1 MVKLKT
7 LFGCKPNLTNGV
19 IKMQNT
25 VYQEITD
32 QIIAEIEK
40 GAMPWVKPWSASS
53 SAERNIVSKAE
64 YNGINRLILG
74 MTTMLRSYSTPYYG
88 SFKQW
93 QDLGASVKKGE
104 KGTKIVFYKPVVK
117 NETNQKTGE
126 NDTYV
131 YSCLKTYYVFN
142 ADQVEG
148 YEIAKPADILPRVYN
163 PAPALDDR
171 ILKTGANIKHGGAS
185 AFFSPTGDF
194 IGMPERHTFN
204 DDASYYATIL
214 HELTHWSGAK
224 HRLDRDLSGK
234 FGNSKYAFEE
244 LVAELG
250 AAFLCQDYQIQ
261 GELRHAG
268 YIQNWLTCLKENN
281 QAIFKAA
288 ALAQKAADY
297 INNLDAISN
306 QAAA

>member
-1 MVKLKT
+1 
-7 LFGCKPNLTNGV
+7 
-19 IKMQNT
+19 MQNT
-25 VYQEITD
+25 IYQEVTD
-32 QIIAEIEK
+32 QIIQELEK
-40 GAMPWVKPWSASS
+40 GAAPWIKPWKSDNSV
-53 SAERNIVSKAE
+53 EKNIVSKQE

-74 MTTMLRSYSTPYYG
+74 MMTHFKGYQSPFYG

-93 QDLGASVKKGE
+93 QDLGGTVKKGE
-104 KGTKIVFYKPVVK
+104 KGTKIVFYKPVSQEKINSNGDVEK
-117 NETNQKTGE
+117 SA
-126 NDTYV
+126 YA
-131 YSCLKTYYVFN
+131 CLKTYYVFN

-148 YEIAKPADILPRVYN
+148 IEITKPVVEPRVYN

-171 ILKTGANIKHGGAS
+171 ILKTGANIKHGGGA
-185 AFFSPTGDF
+185 AFFSPMGDF
-194 IGMPERHTFN
+194 IGMPNRDTFQ
-204 DDASYYATIL
+204 DDSSYYATIL

-224 HRLDRDLSGK
+224 SRLDRDMGGK
-234 FGNSKYAFEE
+234 FGSSKYAFEE

-268 YIQNWLTCLKENN
+268 YIKNWLTCLKENN

-297 INNLDAISN
+297 INSLDAITN
-306 QAAA
+306 QQAA

>member
-1 MVKLKT
+1 
-7 LFGCKPNLTNGV
+7 
-19 IKMQNT
+19 MQNSI
-25 VYQEITD
+25 YQEVTD
-32 QIIAEIEK
+32 QIISEIEK
-40 GAMPWVKPWSASS
+40 GAMPWVKPWKADSTCEKNIAS
-53 SAERNIVSKAE
+53 KKE
-64 YNGINRLILG
+64 YNGINRLILAM
-74 MTTMLRSYSTPYYG
+74 MTHFKGYQSPFYG

-93 QDLGASVKKGE
+93 QDLGGTVRKGE
-104 KGTKIVFYKPVVK
+104 KGTKIVFYKPVSVEK
-117 NETNQKTGE
+117 TNDQGE
-126 NDTYV
+126 SENFA

-142 ADQVEG
+142 ADQVDG
-148 YEIAKPADILPRVYN
+148 IEIAKPEVSPRVYN

-171 ILKTGANIKHGGAS
+171 ILKTGANIKHGGSS
-185 AFFSPTGDF
+185 AFFSPMGDF
-194 IGMPERHTFN
+194 IGMPNRDTFN
-204 DDASYYATIL
+204 DDSSYYATVL

-268 YIQNWLTCLKENN
+268 YIQNWLTCLRENN

-297 INNLDAISN
+297 INELDAITN
-306 QAAA
+306 QVAA

>member
-1 MVKLKT
+1 
-7 LFGCKPNLTNGV
+7 
-19 IKMQNT
+19 MQNSI
-25 VYQEITD
+25 YQEVTD
-32 QIIAEIEK
+32 QIISEIEK
-40 GAMPWVKPWSASS
+40 GAMPWVKPWKADSTCEKNIAS
-53 SAERNIVSKAE
+53 KKE
-64 YNGINRLILG
+64 YNGINRLILAM
-74 MTTMLRSYSTPYYG
+74 MTHFKGYQSPFYG

-93 QDLGASVKKGE
+93 QDLGGTVRKGE
-104 KGTKIVFYKPVVK
+104 KGTKIVFYKPVSVEK
-117 NETNQKTGE
+117 TNDQGE
-126 NDTYV
+126 SENFA

-142 ADQVEG
+142 ADQVDG
-148 YEIAKPADILPRVYN
+148 IEIAKPEVSPRVYN

-171 ILKTGANIKHGGAS
+171 ILKTGANIKHGGSS
-185 AFFSPTGDF
+185 AFFSPMGDF
-194 IGMPERHTFN
+194 IGMPNRDTFN
-204 DDASYYATIL
+204 DDSSYYATVL

-224 HRLDRDLSGK
+224 NRLDRDLSGK

-268 YIQNWLTCLKENN
+268 YIQNWLTCLRENN

-297 INNLDAISN
+297 INQLDAITN
-306 QAAA
+306 QVAA

>member
-1 MVKLKT
+1 
-7 LFGCKPNLTNGV
+7 
-19 IKMQNT
+19 MQNT
-25 VYQEITD
+25 IYQEVTD

-40 GAMPWVKPWSASS
+40 GAMPWVKPWKADSSCEKNIAS
-53 SAERNIVSKAE
+53 KKE
-64 YNGINRLILG
+64 YNGINRLILAM
-74 MTTMLRSYSTPYYG
+74 MTHFKGYQSPFYG

-93 QDLGASVKKGE
+93 QDLGGTVRKGE
-104 KGTKIVFYKPVVK
+104 KGTKIVFYKPVSVEK
-117 NETNQKTGE
+117 TNDQGE
-126 NDTYV
+126 SENFA

-142 ADQVEG
+142 ADQVDG
-148 YEIAKPADILPRVYN
+148 IEIAKPEVSPRVYN

-171 ILKTGANIKHGGAS
+171 ILKTGANIKHGGSS
-185 AFFSPTGDF
+185 AFFSPMGDF
-194 IGMPERHTFN
+194 IGMPNRDTFN
-204 DDASYYATIL
+204 DDSSYYATVL

-224 HRLDRDLSGK
+224 NRLDRDLSGK

-268 YIQNWLTCLKENN
+268 YIQNWLTCLRENN

-297 INNLDAISN
+297 INQLDAITN
-306 QAAA
+306 QVAA

>member
-1 MVKLKT
+1 
-7 LFGCKPNLTNGV
+7 
-19 IKMQNT
+19 MQNT
-25 VYQEITD
+25 IYQEITD

-40 GAMPWVKPWSASS
+40 GAMPWVKPWKADSTCEKNIAS
-53 SAERNIVSKAE
+53 KKE
-64 YNGINRLILG
+64 YNGINRLILAM
-74 MTTMLRSYSTPYYG
+74 MTHFKGYQSPFYG

-93 QDLGASVKKGE
+93 QDLGGTVRKGE
-104 KGTKIVFYKPVVK
+104 KGTKIVFYKPVSVEK
-117 NETNQKTGE
+117 TNDQGE
-126 NDTYV
+126 SENFA

-142 ADQVEG
+142 ADQVDG
-148 YEIAKPADILPRVYN
+148 IEIAKPEVSPRVYN

-171 ILKTGANIKHGGAS
+171 ILKTGANIKHGGSS
-185 AFFSPTGDF
+185 AFFSPMGDF
-194 IGMPERHTFN
+194 IGMPNRDTFN
-204 DDASYYATIL
+204 DDSSYYATVL

-268 YIQNWLTCLKENN
+268 YIQNWLTCLRENN

-297 INNLDAISN
+297 INGLDCITN
-306 QAAA
+306 QIAA

>member
-1 MVKLKT
+1 
-7 LFGCKPNLTNGV
+7 
-19 IKMQNT
+19 MQNSI
-25 VYQEITD
+25 YQEVTD

-40 GAMPWVKPWSASS
+40 GAMPWVKPWKADSSCEKNIAS
-53 SAERNIVSKAE
+53 KKE
-64 YNGINRLILG
+64 YNGINRLILAM
-74 MTTMLRSYSTPYYG
+74 MTHFKGYQSPFYG

-93 QDLGASVKKGE
+93 QDLGGTVRKGE
-104 KGTKIVFYKPVVK
+104 KGTKIVFYKPVSVEK
-117 NETNQKTGE
+117 TNDQGE
-126 NDTYV
+126 SENFA

-142 ADQVEG
+142 ADQVDG
-148 YEIAKPADILPRVYN
+148 IEIAKPEVSPRVYN

-171 ILKTGANIKHGGAS
+171 ILKTGANIKHGGSS
-185 AFFSPTGDF
+185 AFFSPMGDF
-194 IGMPERHTFN
+194 IGMPNRDTFN
-204 DDASYYATIL
+204 DDSSYYATVL

-268 YIQNWLTCLKENN
+268 YIQNWLTCLRENN

-297 INNLDAISN
+297 INSLDAITN
-306 QAAA
+306 QVAA

>member
-1 MVKLKT
+1 
-7 LFGCKPNLTNGV
+7 
-19 IKMQNT
+19 MQNAI
-25 VYQEITD
+25 YQEVTD
-32 QIIAEIEK
+32 SIIAEMEK
-40 GAMPWVKPWSASS
+40 GAAPWVKPWKSDYST
-53 SAERNIVSKAE
+53 EKNIVSKKE

-74 MTTMLRSYSTPYYG
+74 MMTHFKGFSSPYYG

-93 QDLGASVKKGE
+93 QDLGGSVKKGE
-104 KGTKIVFYKPVVK
+104 KGIKIVFYKPISKESITESGDIEK
-117 NETNQKTGE
+117 NS
-126 NDTYV
+126 

-148 YEIAKPADILPRVYN
+148 IEISKPEISPRVYN

-194 IGMPERHTFN
+194 IGMPNRDTFQ
-204 DDASYYATIL
+204 DDSSYYATVL

-224 HRLDRDLSGK
+224 NRLDRDMAGK
-234 FGNSKYAFEE
+234 FGSSKYAFEE

-250 AAFLCQDYQIQ
+250 AAFLCQDYSIQ

-288 ALAQKAADY
+288 ALAQKAANY
-297 INNLDAISN
+297 INELDAISN

>member
-1 MVKLKT
+1 
-7 LFGCKPNLTNGV
+7 
-19 IKMQNT
+19 MQNT
-25 VYQEITD
+25 IYQEVTD
-32 QIIAEIEK
+32 QIISEIEK
-40 GAMPWVKPWSASS
+40 GAMPWVKPWKADSSCEKNIAS
-53 SAERNIVSKAE
+53 KKE
-64 YNGINRLILG
+64 YNGINRLILAM
-74 MTTMLRSYSTPYYG
+74 MTHFKGYQSPFYG

-93 QDLGASVKKGE
+93 QDLGGTVRKGE
-104 KGTKIVFYKPVVK
+104 KGTKIVFYKPVSVEK
-117 NETNQKTGE
+117 TNDQGE
-126 NDTYV
+126 SENFA

-142 ADQVEG
+142 ADQVDG
-148 YEIAKPADILPRVYN
+148 IEIAKPEVSPRVYN

-171 ILKTGANIKHGGAS
+171 ILKTGANIKHGGSS
-185 AFFSPTGDF
+185 AFFSPMGDF
-194 IGMPERHTFN
+194 IGMPNRDTFN
-204 DDASYYATIL
+204 DDSSYYATVL

-268 YIQNWLTCLKENN
+268 YIQNWLTCLRENN

-297 INNLDAISN
+297 INQLDAITN
-306 QAAA
+306 QVAA

>member
-1 MVKLKT
+1 
-7 LFGCKPNLTNGV
+7 
-19 IKMQNT
+19 MQNT
-25 VYQEITD
+25 IYQEITD

-40 GAMPWVKPWSASS
+40 GAMPWVKPWKADSTCEKNIAS
-53 SAERNIVSKAE
+53 KKE
-64 YNGINRLILG
+64 YNGINRLILAM
-74 MTTMLRSYSTPYYG
+74 MTHFKGYQSPFYG

-93 QDLGASVKKGE
+93 QDLGGTVRKGE
-104 KGTKIVFYKPVVK
+104 KGTKIVFYKPVSVEK
-117 NETNQKTGE
+117 TNDQGE
-126 NDTYV
+126 SENFA

-142 ADQVEG
+142 ADQVDG
-148 YEIAKPADILPRVYN
+148 IEIAKPEVSPRVYN

-171 ILKTGANIKHGGAS
+171 ILKTGANIKHGGSS
-185 AFFSPTGDF
+185 AFFSPMGDF
-194 IGMPERHTFN
+194 IGMPNRDTFN
-204 DDASYYATIL
+204 DDSSYYATVL

-268 YIQNWLTCLKENN
+268 YIQNWLTCLRENN

-297 INNLDAISN
+297 INQLDAISN

>member
-1 MVKLKT
+1 
-7 LFGCKPNLTNGV
+7 
-19 IKMQNT
+19 MQNSI
-25 VYQEITD
+25 YQEVTD
-32 QIIAEIEK
+32 QIISEIEK
-40 GAMPWVKPWSASS
+40 GAMPWVKPWKADSTCEKNIAS
-53 SAERNIVSKAE
+53 KKE
-64 YNGINRLILG
+64 YNGINRLILAM
-74 MTTMLRSYSTPYYG
+74 MTHFKGYQSPFYG

-93 QDLGASVKKGE
+93 QDLGGTVHKGE
-104 KGTKIVFYKPVVK
+104 KGTKIVFYKPVSVEK
-117 NETNQKTGE
+117 TNDQGE
-126 NDTYV
+126 SENFA

-142 ADQVEG
+142 ADQVDG
-148 YEIAKPADILPRVYN
+148 IEIAKPEVSPRVYN

-171 ILKTGANIKHGGAS
+171 ILKTGANIKHGGSS
-185 AFFSPTGDF
+185 AFFSPMGDF
-194 IGMPERHTFN
+194 IGMPNRDTFN
-204 DDASYYATIL
+204 DDSSYYATVL

-297 INNLDAISN
+297 LNGLDALTN

>member
-1 MVKLKT
+1 
-7 LFGCKPNLTNGV
+7 
-19 IKMQNT
+19 MQNSI
-25 VYQEITD
+25 YQEVTD

-40 GAMPWVKPWSASS
+40 GAMPWVKPWKADSSCEKNIAS
-53 SAERNIVSKAE
+53 KKE
-64 YNGINRLILG
+64 YNGINRLILAM
-74 MTTMLRSYSTPYYG
+74 MTHFKGYQSPFYG

-93 QDLGASVKKGE
+93 QDLGGTVRKGE
-104 KGTKIVFYKPVVK
+104 KGTKIVFYKPVSVEK
-117 NETNQKTGE
+117 TNDQGE
-126 NDTYV
+126 SENFA

-142 ADQVEG
+142 ADQVDG
-148 YEIAKPADILPRVYN
+148 IEIAKPEVSPRVYN

-171 ILKTGANIKHGGAS
+171 ILKTGANIKHGGSS
-185 AFFSPTGDF
+185 AFFSPMGDF
-194 IGMPERHTFN
+194 IGMPNRDTFN
-204 DDASYYATIL
+204 DDSSYYATIL

-268 YIQNWLTCLKENN
+268 YIQNWLTCLRENN

-297 INNLDAISN
+297 INSLDAITN
-306 QAAA
+306 QVAA

>member
-1 MVKLKT
+1 
-7 LFGCKPNLTNGV
+7 
-19 IKMQNT
+19 MQNT
-25 VYQEITD
+25 IYQEVTD
-32 QIIAEIEK
+32 QIISEIEK
-40 GAMPWVKPWSASS
+40 GAVPWVKPWKADSTCEKNIAS
-53 SAERNIVSKAE
+53 KKE
-64 YNGINRLILG
+64 YNGINRLILAM
-74 MTTMLRSYSTPYYG
+74 MTHFKGYQSPFYG

-93 QDLGASVKKGE
+93 QDLGGTVRKGE
-104 KGTKIVFYKPVVK
+104 KGTKIVFYKPVSVEK
-117 NETNQKTGE
+117 TNDQGE
-126 NDTYV
+126 SENFA

-142 ADQVEG
+142 ADQVDG
-148 YEIAKPADILPRVYN
+148 IEIAKPEVSPRVYN

-171 ILKTGANIKHGGAS
+171 ILKTGANIKHGGSS
-185 AFFSPTGDF
+185 AFFSPMGDF
-194 IGMPERHTFN
+194 IGMPNRDTFN
-204 DDASYYATIL
+204 DDSSYYATVL

-224 HRLDRDLSGK
+224 HRLARDLSGK

-268 YIQNWLTCLKENN
+268 YIQNWLTCLRENN

-297 INNLDAISN
+297 INQLDAITN
-306 QAAA
+306 QIAA

>member
-1 MVKLKT
+1 
-7 LFGCKPNLTNGV
+7 
-19 IKMQNT
+19 MQNSI
-25 VYQEITD
+25 YQEVTD

-40 GAMPWVKPWSASS
+40 GAMPWVKPWKADSSCEKNIAS
-53 SAERNIVSKAE
+53 KKE
-64 YNGINRLILG
+64 YNGINRLILAM
-74 MTTMLRSYSTPYYG
+74 MTHFKGYQSPFYG

-93 QDLGASVKKGE
+93 QDLGGTVRKGE
-104 KGTKIVFYKPVVK
+104 KGIKIVFYKPVSVEK
-117 NETNQKTGE
+117 TNDQGE
-126 NDTYV
+126 SENFA

-142 ADQVEG
+142 ADQVDG
-148 YEIAKPADILPRVYN
+148 IEIAKPEVSPRVYN

-171 ILKTGANIKHGGAS
+171 ILKTGANIKHGGSS
-185 AFFSPTGDF
+185 AFFSPMGDF
-194 IGMPERHTFN
+194 IGMPNRDTFN
-204 DDASYYATIL
+204 DDSSYYATVL

-268 YIQNWLTCLKENN
+268 YIQNWLTCLRENN

-297 INNLDAISN
+297 INSLDAITN
-306 QAAA
+306 QVAA

>member
-1 MVKLKT
+1 
-7 LFGCKPNLTNGV
+7 
-19 IKMQNT
+19 MQNSI
-25 VYQEITD
+25 YQEVTD

-40 GAMPWVKPWSASS
+40 GAMPWVKPWKADSSCEKNIAS
-53 SAERNIVSKAE
+53 KKE
-64 YNGINRLILG
+64 YNGINRLILAM
-74 MTTMLRSYSTPYYG
+74 MTHFKGYQSPFYG

-93 QDLGASVKKGE
+93 QDIGGTVRKGE
-104 KGTKIVFYKPVVK
+104 KGTKIVFYKPVSVEK
-117 NETNQKTGE
+117 TNDQGE
-126 NDTYV
+126 SENFA

-142 ADQVEG
+142 ADQVDG
-148 YEIAKPADILPRVYN
+148 IEIAKPEVSPRVYN

-171 ILKTGANIKHGGAS
+171 ILKTGANIKHGGSS
-185 AFFSPTGDF
+185 AFFSPMGDF
-194 IGMPERHTFN
+194 IGMPNRDTFN
-204 DDASYYATIL
+204 DDSSYYATVL

-268 YIQNWLTCLKENN
+268 YIQNWLTCLRENN

-297 INNLDAISN
+297 INGLDCLTN
-306 QAAA
+306 QIAA

>member
-1 MVKLKT
+1 
-7 LFGCKPNLTNGV
+7 
-19 IKMQNT
+19 MQNSI
-25 VYQEITD
+25 YQEVTD

-40 GAMPWVKPWSASS
+40 GAMPWVKPWKADSSCEKNIAS
-53 SAERNIVSKAE
+53 KKE
-64 YNGINRLILG
+64 YNGINRLILAM
-74 MTTMLRSYSTPYYG
+74 MTHFKGYQSPFYG

-93 QDLGASVKKGE
+93 QDLGGTVRKGE
-104 KGTKIVFYKPVVK
+104 KGTKIVFYKPVSVEK
-117 NETNQKTGE
+117 TNDQGE
-126 NDTYV
+126 SENFA

-142 ADQVEG
+142 ADQVDG
-148 YEIAKPADILPRVYN
+148 IEIAKPEVSPRVYN

-171 ILKTGANIKHGGAS
+171 ILKTGANIKHGGSS
-185 AFFSPTGDF
+185 AFFSPMGDF
-194 IGMPERHTFN
+194 IGMPNRDTFN
-204 DDASYYATIL
+204 DDSSYYATVL
-214 HELTHWSGAK
+214 HELTHWSGAA

-268 YIQNWLTCLKENN
+268 YIQNWLTCLRENN

-297 INNLDAISN
+297 INGLDCLTN
-306 QAAA
+306 QIAA

>member
-1 MVKLKT
+1 
-7 LFGCKPNLTNGV
+7 
-19 IKMQNT
+19 MQNAI
-25 VYQEITD
+25 YQEVTD
-32 QIIAEIEK
+32 SIIAEMEK
-40 GAMPWVKPWSASS
+40 GATPWIKPWKSDSS
-53 SAERNIVSKAE
+53 CEKNIVSKKE

-74 MTTMLRSYSTPYYG
+74 MMTHFKGYQSPYYG

-93 QDLGASVKKGE
+93 QDLGGNVKKGE
-104 KGTKIVFYKPVVK
+104 KGIKIVFYKPISVEK
-117 NETNQKTGE
+117 ITESGDIEKSG
-126 NDTYV
+126 

-148 YEIAKPADILPRVYN
+148 VEFEKPAIDPRVYN

-171 ILKTGANIKHGGAS
+171 ILKTGANIKHGGSS

-194 IGMPERHTFN
+194 IGMPNRESFQ
-204 DDASYYATIL
+204 DDSSYYATVL

-224 HRLDRDLSGK
+224 NRLDRDMGGK
-234 FGNSKYAFEE
+234 FGSPKYAFEE

-297 INNLDAISN
+297 INGLDAITN
-306 QAAA
+306 QSAA

>member
-1 MVKLKT
+1 
-7 LFGCKPNLTNGV
+7 
-19 IKMQNT
+19 MQNAI
-25 VYQEITD
+25 YQEVTD
-32 QIIAEIEK
+32 QIIQELEK
-40 GAMPWVKPWSASS
+40 GAAPWIKPWKSDFTC
-53 SAERNIVSKAE
+53 EKNIVSKQE

-74 MTTMLRSYSTPYYG
+74 MMTHFKGYTSPFYG

-93 QDLGASVKKGE
+93 QSLGGSVKSGE
-104 KGTKIVFYKPVVK
+104 KGIKIVFYKPVSKESINANGEV
-117 NETNQKTGE
+117 EKTG
-126 NDTYV
+126 YA
-131 YSCLKTYYVFN
+131 CLKTYYVFN

-148 YEIAKPADILPRVYN
+148 IEIAKPTVEPRVYN

-171 ILKTGANIKHGGAS
+171 IIKTGANIKHGGSS
-185 AFFSPTGDF
+185 AFFSPQGDF
-194 IGMPERHTFN
+194 IGMPNRDTFN
-204 DDASYYATIL
+204 DDSSYYATIL

-224 HRLDRDLSGK
+224 SRLDRDMAGK
-234 FGNSKYAFEE
+234 FGSSKYAFEE

-297 INNLDAISN
+297 INSLDAITGQ
-306 QAAA
+306 QAA

>member
-1 MVKLKT
+1 
-7 LFGCKPNLTNGV
+7 
-19 IKMQNT
+19 MQNT
-25 VYQEITD
+25 IYQEVTD

-40 GAMPWVKPWSASS
+40 GAMPWVKPWKADSSCEKNIAS
-53 SAERNIVSKAE
+53 KKE
-64 YNGINRLILG
+64 YNGINRLILAM
-74 MTTMLRSYSTPYYG
+74 MTHFKGYQSPFYG

-93 QDLGASVKKGE
+93 QDLGGTVRKGE
-104 KGTKIVFYKPVVK
+104 KGTKIVFYKPVSVEK
-117 NETNQKTGE
+117 TNDQGE
-126 NDTYV
+126 SENFA

-142 ADQVEG
+142 ADQVDG
-148 YEIAKPADILPRVYN
+148 IEIAKPEVSPRVYN

-171 ILKTGANIKHGGAS
+171 ILKTGANIKHGGSS
-185 AFFSPTGDF
+185 AFFSPMGDF
-194 IGMPERHTFN
+194 IGMPNRDTFN
-204 DDASYYATIL
+204 DDSSYYATVL

-250 AAFLCQDYQIQ
+250 AAFLCQDYHIQ

-268 YIQNWLTCLKENN
+268 YIQNWLTCLRENN

-297 INNLDAISN
+297 INSLDAITN
-306 QAAA
+306 QVAA

>member
-1 MVKLKT
+1 
-7 LFGCKPNLTNGV
+7 
-19 IKMQNT
+19 MQNT
-25 VYQEITD
+25 IYQEVTD
-32 QIIAEIEK
+32 QIIQELEK
-40 GAMPWVKPWSASS
+40 GAAPWIKPWKSDNTC
-53 SAERNIVSKAE
+53 EKNIVSKKE

-74 MTTMLRSYSTPYYG
+74 MMTHFKGYQSPYYG

-93 QDLGASVKKGE
+93 QEMGGTVKKGE
-104 KGTKIVFYKPVVK
+104 KGIKIVFYKPVSK
-117 NETNQKTGE
+117 ESITPTGDVE
-126 NDTYV
+126 KSAYA
-131 YSCLKTYYVFN
+131 CLKTYYVFN

-148 YEIAKPADILPRVYN
+148 IEISKPVIEPRVYN

-171 ILKTGANIKHGGAS
+171 ILKTGANIKHGGGS

-194 IGMPERHTFN
+194 IGMPNRDTFQ
-204 DDASYYATIL
+204 DDSSYYATIL

-224 HRLDRDLSGK
+224 NRLDRDMGGK
-234 FGNSKYAFEE
+234 FGSSKYAFEE

-250 AAFLCQDYQIQ
+250 AAFLCQDYSIQ

-297 INNLDAISN
+297 LNGLDAITN
-306 QAAA
+306 QVAA

>member
-1 MVKLKT
+1 
-7 LFGCKPNLTNGV
+7 
-19 IKMQNT
+19 MQNS
-25 VYQEITD
+25 VYQEVTD

-40 GAMPWVKPWSASS
+40 GAMPWVKPWSATS
-53 SAERNIVSKAE
+53 SAERNIVSKQE

-74 MTTMLRSYSTPYYG
+74 MTTMFRSYTTPYYG

-93 QDLGASVKKGE
+93 QDLGATVKKGE

-117 NETNQKTGE
+117 NEVNQATGDSE
-126 NDTYV
+126 QSIYA
-131 YSCLKTYYVFN
+131 CLKTYFVFN

-148 YEIAKPADILPRVYN
+148 YDIVKPTEISPRVYN

-171 ILKTGANIKHGGAS
+171 IIKTGANIKHGGAS

-194 IGMPERHTFN
+194 IGMPNRDTFQ

-224 HRLDRDLSGK
+224 NRLDRDLSGK

-288 ALAQKAADY
+288 ALAQKAATY
-297 INNLDAISN
+297 INGLDALTN
-306 QAAA
+306 QIAA

>member
-1 MVKLKT
+1 
-7 LFGCKPNLTNGV
+7 
-19 IKMQNT
+19 MQNSI
-25 VYQEITD
+25 YQEVTD
-32 QIIAEIEK
+32 QIISEIEK
-40 GAMPWVKPWSASS
+40 GAMPWVKPWKADSTCEKNIAS
-53 SAERNIVSKAE
+53 KKE
-64 YNGINRLILG
+64 YNGINRLILAM
-74 MTTMLRSYSTPYYG
+74 MTHFKGYQSPFYG

-93 QDLGASVKKGE
+93 QDLGGTVRKGE
-104 KGTKIVFYKPVVK
+104 KGTKIVFYKPVSVEK
-117 NETNQKTGE
+117 TNDQGE
-126 NDTYV
+126 SENFA

-142 ADQVEG
+142 ADQVDG
-148 YEIAKPADILPRVYN
+148 IEIAKPEVSPRVYN

-171 ILKTGANIKHGGAS
+171 ILKTGANIKHGGSS
-185 AFFSPTGDF
+185 AFFSPMGDF
-194 IGMPERHTFN
+194 IGMPNRDTFN
-204 DDASYYATIL
+204 DDSSYYATVL

-268 YIQNWLTCLKENN
+268 YIQNWLTCLRENN

-297 INNLDAISN
+297 INQLDAITN
-306 QAAA
+306 QVAA

>member
-1 MVKLKT
+1 
-7 LFGCKPNLTNGV
+7 
-19 IKMQNT
+19 MQNSI
-25 VYQEITD
+25 YQEVTD

-40 GAMPWVKPWSASS
+40 GAMPWVKPWKADSSCEKNIAS
-53 SAERNIVSKAE
+53 KKE
-64 YNGINRLILG
+64 YNGINRLILAM
-74 MTTMLRSYSTPYYG
+74 MTHFKGYQSPFYG

-93 QDLGASVKKGE
+93 QDLGGTVRKGE
-104 KGTKIVFYKPVVK
+104 KGTKIVFYKPVSVEK
-117 NETNQKTGE
+117 TNDQGE
-126 NDTYV
+126 SENFA

-142 ADQVEG
+142 ADQVDG
-148 YEIAKPADILPRVYN
+148 IEIAKPEVSPRVYN

-171 ILKTGANIKHGGAS
+171 ILKTGANIKHGGGS

-194 IGMPERHTFN
+194 IGMPNRDTFN
-204 DDASYYATIL
+204 DDSSYYATVL

-268 YIQNWLTCLKENN
+268 YIQNWLTCLRENN

-297 INNLDAISN
+297 INGLDCLTN
-306 QAAA
+306 QIAA

>member
-1 MVKLKT
+1 
-7 LFGCKPNLTNGV
+7 
-19 IKMQNT
+19 MQNSI
-25 VYQEITD
+25 YQEVTD

-40 GAMPWVKPWSASS
+40 GAMPWVKPWKADSSCEKNIAS
-53 SAERNIVSKAE
+53 KKE
-64 YNGINRLILG
+64 YNGINRLILAM
-74 MTTMLRSYSTPYYG
+74 MTHFKGYQSPFYG

-93 QDLGASVKKGE
+93 QDLGGTVRKGE
-104 KGTKIVFYKPVVK
+104 KGTKIVFYKPVSVEK
-117 NETNQKTGE
+117 TNDQGE
-126 NDTYV
+126 SENFA

-142 ADQVEG
+142 ADQVDG
-148 YEIAKPADILPRVYN
+148 IEIAKPEVSPRVYN

-171 ILKTGANIKHGGAS
+171 ILKTGANIKHGGSS

-194 IGMPERHTFN
+194 IGMPNRDTFN
-204 DDASYYATIL
+204 DDSSYYATVL

-268 YIQNWLTCLKENN
+268 YIQNWLTCLRENN

-297 INNLDAISN
+297 INNLDVITN

>member
-1 MVKLKT
+1 ME
-7 LFGCKPNLTNGV
+7 NA
-19 IKMQNT
+19 I
-25 VYQEITD
+25 YQEVTD

-40 GAMPWVKPWSASS
+40 GAMPWVKPWKSDSS
-53 SAERNIVSKAE
+53 VEKNIVSKKE

-74 MTTMLRSYSTPYYG
+74 MMTHFKGYSSPFYG

-93 QDLGASVKKGE
+93 QDLGGSVKKGE
-104 KGTKIVFYKPVVK
+104 KGIKIVFYKPVAK
-117 NETNQKTGE
+117 KSITESGDIEKSA
-126 NDTYV
+126 YA
-131 YSCLKTYYVFN
+131 CLKTYYVFN

-148 YEIAKPADILPRVYN
+148 IEISKPAIEPRVYN

-171 ILKTGANIKHGGAS
+171 ILKTGANIKHGGGS
-185 AFFSPTGDF
+185 AFFSPAGDF
-194 IGMPERHTFN
+194 IGMPNRDTFQ
-204 DDASYYATIL
+204 DDSSYYATVL

-268 YIQNWLTCLKENN
+268 YIQNWLTCLRENN

-297 INNLDAISN
+297 INGLDAITG
-306 QAAA
+306 QIAA

>member
-1 MVKLKT
+1 
-7 LFGCKPNLTNGV
+7 
-19 IKMQNT
+19 MQNSI
-25 VYQEITD
+25 YQEVTD

-40 GAMPWVKPWSASS
+40 GAMPWVKPWKADSSCEKNIAS
-53 SAERNIVSKAE
+53 KKE
-64 YNGINRLILG
+64 YNGINRLILAM
-74 MTTMLRSYSTPYYG
+74 MTHFKGYQSPFYG

-93 QDLGASVKKGE
+93 QDLGGTVRKGE
-104 KGTKIVFYKPVVK
+104 KGIKIVFYKPVSVEK
-117 NETNQKTGE
+117 TNDQGE
-126 NDTYV
+126 SENFA

-142 ADQVEG
+142 ADQVDG
-148 YEIAKPADILPRVYN
+148 IEIAKPEVAPRVYN

-171 ILKTGANIKHGGAS
+171 ILKTGANIKHGGSS
-185 AFFSPTGDF
+185 AFFSPMGDF
-194 IGMPERHTFN
+194 IGMPNRDTFN
-204 DDASYYATIL
+204 DDSSYYATVL

-268 YIQNWLTCLKENN
+268 YIQNWLTCLRENN

-297 INNLDAISN
+297 INELDCLTN

>member
-1 MVKLKT
+1 
-7 LFGCKPNLTNGV
+7 
-19 IKMQNT
+19 MQNSI
-25 VYQEITD
+25 YQEVTD

-40 GAMPWVKPWSASS
+40 GAMPWVKPWKADSSCEKNIAS
-53 SAERNIVSKAE
+53 KKE
-64 YNGINRLILG
+64 YNGINRLILAM
-74 MTTMLRSYSTPYYG
+74 MTHFKGYQSPFYG

-93 QDLGASVKKGE
+93 QDLGGTVRKGE
-104 KGTKIVFYKPVVK
+104 KGTKIVFYKPVSVEK
-117 NETNQKTGE
+117 TNDQGE
-126 NDTYV
+126 SENFA

-142 ADQVEG
+142 ADQVDG
-148 YEIAKPADILPRVYN
+148 IEIAKPEVSPRVYN

-171 ILKTGANIKHGGAS
+171 ILKTGANIKHGGSS
-185 AFFSPTGDF
+185 AFFSPMGDF
-194 IGMPERHTFN
+194 IGMPNRDTFN
-204 DDASYYATIL
+204 DDSSYYATVL

-268 YIQNWLTCLKENN
+268 YIQNWLTCLRENN

-297 INNLDAISN
+297 INGLDALTGQI
-306 QAAA
+306 AA

>member
-1 MVKLKT
+1 
-7 LFGCKPNLTNGV
+7 
-19 IKMQNT
+19 MQNT
-25 VYQEITD
+25 IYQEVTD

-40 GAMPWVKPWSASS
+40 GAMPWVKPWKADSTCEKNIAS
-53 SAERNIVSKAE
+53 KKE
-64 YNGINRLILG
+64 YNGINRLILAM
-74 MTTMLRSYSTPYYG
+74 MTHFKGYQSPFYG

-93 QDLGASVKKGE
+93 QDLGGTVRKGE
-104 KGTKIVFYKPVVK
+104 KGTKIVFYKPVSVEK
-117 NETNQKTGE
+117 TNDQGE
-126 NDTYV
+126 SENFA

-142 ADQVEG
+142 ADQVDG
-148 YEIAKPADILPRVYN
+148 IEIAKPEISPRVYN
-163 PAPALDDR
+163 PQPALDDR
-171 ILKTGANIKHGGAS
+171 ILKTGANIKHGGSS

-194 IGMPERHTFN
+194 IGMPNRDTFDN
-204 DDASYYATIL
+204 DASYYATIL

-268 YIQNWLTCLKENN
+268 YIQNWLTCLRENN

-297 INNLDAISN
+297 INGLDCITN
-306 QAAA
+306 QIAA

>member
-1 MVKLKT
+1 
-7 LFGCKPNLTNGV
+7 
-19 IKMQNT
+19 MQNSI
-25 VYQEITD
+25 YQEVTD
-32 QIIAEIEK
+32 QIISEIEK
-40 GAMPWVKPWSASS
+40 GAMPWVKPWKSDSS
-53 SAERNIVSKAE
+53 VEKNIVSKRE

-74 MTTMLRSYSTPYYG
+74 MMTHFKGYQSPFYG

-93 QDLGASVKKGE
+93 QDLGGTVKKGE
-104 KGTKIVFYKPVVK
+104 KGIKIVFYKPVVK
-117 NETNQKTGE
+117 TEQNANTGE
-126 NDTYV
+126 SESFA
-131 YSCLKTYYVFN
+131 YSCLKTYFVFN

-148 YEIAKPADILPRVYN
+148 IEFEKPTVSPRVYD
-163 PAPALDDR
+163 PQPALDDR
-171 ILKTGANIKHGGAS
+171 ILKTGANIKHGGGS

-194 IGMPERHTFN
+194 IGMPNRDTFN
-204 DDASYYATIL
+204 DDSSYYATIL

-297 INNLDAISN
+297 INSLDAISN
-306 QAAA
+306 QNAA

>member
-1 MVKLKT
+1 
-7 LFGCKPNLTNGV
+7 
-19 IKMQNT
+19 MQNT
-25 VYQEITD
+25 IYQEVTD
-32 QIIAEIEK
+32 QIISEIEK
-40 GAMPWVKPWSASS
+40 GAMPWVKPWKADSSCEKNIAS
-53 SAERNIVSKAE
+53 KKE
-64 YNGINRLILG
+64 YNGINRLILAM
-74 MTTMLRSYSTPYYG
+74 MTHFKGYQSPFYG

-93 QDLGASVKKGE
+93 QDLGGTVRKGE
-104 KGTKIVFYKPVVK
+104 KGTKIVFYKPVSVEK
-117 NETNQKTGE
+117 TNDQGE
-126 NDTYV
+126 SENFA

-142 ADQVEG
+142 ADQVDG
-148 YEIAKPADILPRVYN
+148 IEIAKPEVSPRVYN

-171 ILKTGANIKHGGAS
+171 ILKTGANIKHGGSS
-185 AFFSPTGDF
+185 AFFSPMGDF
-194 IGMPERHTFN
+194 IGMPNRDTFN
-204 DDASYYATIL
+204 DDSSYYATVL
-214 HELTHWSGAK
+214 HELTHWSGAQ

-268 YIQNWLTCLKENN
+268 YIQNWLTCLRENN

-297 INNLDAISN
+297 INGLDCITN
-306 QAAA
+306 QIAA

>member
-1 MVKLKT
+1 
-7 LFGCKPNLTNGV
+7 
-19 IKMQNT
+19 MQNSI
-25 VYQEITD
+25 YQEVTD
-32 QIIAEIEK
+32 QIISEIEK
-40 GAMPWVKPWSASS
+40 GAMPWVKPWKADSSCEKNIAS
-53 SAERNIVSKAE
+53 KKE
-64 YNGINRLILG
+64 YNGINRLILAM
-74 MTTMLRSYSTPYYG
+74 MTHFKGYQSPFYG

-93 QDLGASVKKGE
+93 QDLGGTVRKGE
-104 KGTKIVFYKPVVK
+104 KGTKIVFYKPVSVEK
-117 NETNQKTGE
+117 TNDQGE
-126 NDTYV
+126 SENFA

-142 ADQVEG
+142 ADQVDG
-148 YEIAKPADILPRVYN
+148 IEIAKPEVSPRVYN

-171 ILKTGANIKHGGAS
+171 ILKTGANIKHGGGS

-194 IGMPERHTFN
+194 IGMPNRDTFN
-204 DDASYYATIL
+204 DDSSYYATVL

-268 YIQNWLTCLKENN
+268 YIQNWLTCLRENN

-297 INNLDAISN
+297 INSLDAITN
-306 QAAA
+306 QVAA

>member
-1 MVKLKT
+1 
-7 LFGCKPNLTNGV
+7 
-19 IKMQNT
+19 MQNSI
-25 VYQEITD
+25 YQEVTD
-32 QIIAEIEK
+32 QIISEIEK
-40 GAMPWVKPWSASS
+40 GAMPWVKPWKADSTCEKNIAS
-53 SAERNIVSKAE
+53 KKE
-64 YNGINRLILG
+64 YNGINRLILAM
-74 MTTMLRSYSTPYYG
+74 MTHFKGYQSPFYG

-93 QDLGASVKKGE
+93 QDLGGTVRKGE
-104 KGTKIVFYKPVVK
+104 KGTKIVFYKPVSVEK
-117 NETNQKTGE
+117 TNDQGE
-126 NDTYV
+126 SENFA

-142 ADQVEG
+142 ADQVDG
-148 YEIAKPADILPRVYN
+148 IEIAKPEVSPRVYN

-171 ILKTGANIKHGGAS
+171 ILKTGANIKHGGSS
-185 AFFSPTGDF
+185 AFFSPMGDF
-194 IGMPERHTFN
+194 IGMPNRDTFN
-204 DDASYYATIL
+204 DDSSYYATVL
-214 HELTHWSGAK
+214 HELTHWSGAQ

-268 YIQNWLTCLKENN
+268 YIQNWLTCLRENN

-297 INNLDAISN
+297 INQLDAITN
-306 QAAA
+306 QVAA

>member
-1 MVKLKT
+1 
-7 LFGCKPNLTNGV
+7 
-19 IKMQNT
+19 MQNSI
-25 VYQEITD
+25 YQEVTD

-40 GAMPWVKPWSASS
+40 GAMPWVKPWKADSSCEKNIAS
-53 SAERNIVSKAE
+53 KKE
-64 YNGINRLILG
+64 YNGINRLILAM
-74 MTTMLRSYSTPYYG
+74 MTHFKGYQSPFYG

-93 QDLGASVKKGE
+93 QDLGGTVRKGE
-104 KGTKIVFYKPVVK
+104 KGTKIVFYKPVSVEK
-117 NETNQKTGE
+117 TNDQGE
-126 NDTYV
+126 SENFA

-142 ADQVEG
+142 ADQVDG
-148 YEIAKPADILPRVYN
+148 IEIAKPEVSPRVYN

-171 ILKTGANIKHGGAS
+171 ILKTGANIKHGGSS
-185 AFFSPTGDF
+185 AFFSPMGDF
-194 IGMPERHTFN
+194 IGMPNRDTFN
-204 DDASYYATIL
+204 DDSSYYATVL

-268 YIQNWLTCLKENN
+268 YIQNWLTCLRENN

-297 INNLDAISN
+297 INQLDAISN

>member
-1 MVKLKT
+1 
-7 LFGCKPNLTNGV
+7 
-19 IKMQNT
+19 MQNT
-25 VYQEITD
+25 IYQEVTD
-32 QIIAEIEK
+32 SIIQELEK
-40 GAMPWVKPWSASS
+40 GAAPWIKPWKSDNTC
-53 SAERNIVSKAE
+53 EKNIVSKKE

-74 MTTMLRSYSTPYYG
+74 MMTHFRGYQSPYYG

-93 QDLGASVKKGE
+93 QEMGGTVKKGE
-104 KGTKIVFYKPVVK
+104 KGIKIVFYKPVSK
-117 NETNQKTGE
+117 ESITPTGDVE
-126 NDTYV
+126 KSAYA
-131 YSCLKTYYVFN
+131 CLKTYYVFN

-148 YEIAKPADILPRVYN
+148 IEIAKPTVEPRVYN

-171 ILKTGANIKHGGAS
+171 ILKTGANIKHGGGS

-194 IGMPERHTFN
+194 IGMPNRDTFQ
-204 DDASYYATIL
+204 DDSSYYATIL

-224 HRLDRDLSGK
+224 SRLDRDMGGK
-234 FGNSKYAFEE
+234 FGSSKYAFEE
-244 LVAELG
+244 LIAELG
-250 AAFLCQDYQIQ
+250 AAFLCQDYSIQ

-297 INNLDAISN
+297 INGLDAISN
-306 QAAA
+306 QLAA

>member
-1 MVKLKT
+1 
-7 LFGCKPNLTNGV
+7 
-19 IKMQNT
+19 MQNT
-25 VYQEITD
+25 IYQEVTD
-32 QIIAEIEK
+32 QIIQELEK
-40 GAMPWVKPWSASS
+40 GAAPWIKPWKSDNTC
-53 SAERNIVSKAE
+53 EKNIVSKKE

-74 MTTMLRSYSTPYYG
+74 MMTHFKGYQSPYYG

-93 QDLGASVKKGE
+93 QEMGGTVKKGE
-104 KGTKIVFYKPVVK
+104 KGIKIVFYKPVSK
-117 NETNQKTGE
+117 ESITPTGDVE
-126 NDTYV
+126 KSAYA
-131 YSCLKTYYVFN
+131 CLKTYYVFN

-148 YEIAKPADILPRVYN
+148 IEISKPVIEPRVYN

-171 ILKTGANIKHGGAS
+171 ILKTGANIKHGGGS

-194 IGMPERHTFN
+194 IGMPNRDTFQ
-204 DDASYYATIL
+204 DDSSYYATIL

-224 HRLDRDLSGK
+224 NRLNRDMGGK
-234 FGNSKYAFEE
+234 FGSSKYAFEE

-250 AAFLCQDYQIQ
+250 AAFLCQDYSIQ

-297 INNLDAISN
+297 LNGLDAITN
-306 QAAA
+306 QVAA

>member
-1 MVKLKT
+1 
-7 LFGCKPNLTNGV
+7 
-19 IKMQNT
+19 MQNSI
-25 VYQEITD
+25 YQEVTD
-32 QIIAEIEK
+32 QIISEIEK
-40 GAMPWVKPWSASS
+40 GAMPWVKPWKADSTCEKNIAS
-53 SAERNIVSKAE
+53 KKE
-64 YNGINRLILG
+64 YNGINRLILAM
-74 MTTMLRSYSTPYYG
+74 MTHFKGYQSPFYG

-93 QDLGASVKKGE
+93 QDLGGTVRKGE
-104 KGTKIVFYKPVVK
+104 KGTKIVFYKPVSVEK
-117 NETNQKTGE
+117 TNDQGE
-126 NDTYV
+126 SENFA

-142 ADQVEG
+142 ADQVDG
-148 YEIAKPADILPRVYN
+148 IEIAKPEVSPRVYN

-171 ILKTGANIKHGGAS
+171 ILKTGANIKHGGSS
-185 AFFSPTGDF
+185 AFFSPMGDF
-194 IGMPERHTFN
+194 IGMPNRDTFN
-204 DDASYYATIL
+204 DDSSYYATVL

-224 HRLDRDLSGK
+224 NRLDRDLSGK

-268 YIQNWLTCLKENN
+268 YIQNWLTCLRENN

-297 INNLDAISN
+297 INQLDAISN